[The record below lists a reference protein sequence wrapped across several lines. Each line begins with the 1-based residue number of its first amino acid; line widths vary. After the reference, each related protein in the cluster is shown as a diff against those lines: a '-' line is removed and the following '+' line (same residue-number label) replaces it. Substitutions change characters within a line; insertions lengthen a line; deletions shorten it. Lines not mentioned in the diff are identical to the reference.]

1 MRWPA
6 TVVGYVADV
15 KVGGIETVNCHAH
28 DPHDR
33 DTHIDLAVSAGD
45 ANDEAKHV
53 VVEVTPLP
61 ASHRLSSFPGAIN
74 HRGAED
80 ITGGY
85 IVIDPERL
93 RGPVQQIA
101 DRILELVAPP
111 PHLVRAA

>member
-61 ASHRLSSFPGAIN
+61 ASHRLSSFPGATIASSVAKVTPAGGLRVCCGGQRAVSESRMGFEG
-74 HRGAED
+74 HR
-80 ITGGY
+80 
-85 IVIDPERL
+85 R
-93 RGPVQQIA
+93 
-101 DRILELVAPP
+101 
-111 PHLVRAA
+111 